1 MVRLMDINDLLAEA
15 SCLLTDA
22 RQETYGSFWDNH
34 RRIGVMWSELLH
46 LEEPITP
53 ELVAVM
59 MAMVK
64 ISRIA
69 NDSTHTDNYIDAI
82 AYIAGAGEL
91 ATELQ

>member
-1 MVRLMDINDLLAEA
+1 MEINDLLAEA

-22 RQETYGSFWDNH
+22 RQEIYGDFWDNH
-34 RRIGVMWSELLH
+34 RRIGVMWGELLQ
-46 LEEPITP
+46 LEEPVTP
-53 ELVAVM
+53 EMVAVM

-91 ATELQ
+91 ATSLE

>member
-1 MVRLMDINDLLAEA
+1 
-15 SCLLTDA
+15 
-22 RQETYGSFWDNH
+22 
-34 RRIGVMWSELLH
+34 MWAELLQ

-59 MAMVK
+59 MALVK

-91 ATELQ
+91 ATN

>member
-22 RQETYGSFWDNH
+22 RQEIYGNFWDNH
-34 RRIGVMWSELLH
+34 RRIGVMWAELLQ

-59 MAMVK
+59 MALVK

-91 ATELQ
+91 ATN